1 MLRCTFVLSLS
12 MLLWGGCASVRA
24 PESSSVPAVV
34 QAVPAR
40 MPDLRAQPVECEVP
54 SVCTTT
60 NGMCHSL
67 GLKVPDAIGL
77 DLAQTCAALAQR
89 LQLGSGSGF
98 ALWNGDSF
106 QDFAKMGLDGDWR
119 WDATVCPTFQGTP
132 FPQLL
137 GTITAH
143 VEGVRWDLPAVKFL
157 PTDSGHGVLH
167 DADFAKAQRRAHVGG
182 AADPSWSVEPV
193 LVYARPTDPSLRAG
207 MQWPDEST
215 GPIYRPSWWLHPYL
229 LMFVDAATGCVW
241 IEREP
246 C

>member
-1 MLRCTFVLSLS
+1 MLRLAIVLPLW
-12 MLLWGGCASVRA
+12 MLALGSCASVPE
-24 PESSSVPAVV
+24 PESTSVPAVV
-34 QAVPAR
+34 QAVPAT
-40 MPDLRAQPVECEVP
+40 MPDLRAQPVDFEVP

-67 GLKVPDAIGL
+67 GLKVPEGIGL
-77 DLAQTCAALAQR
+77 DLAKTCALLAQR

-98 ALWNGDSF
+98 TLWNGDSF

-143 VEGVRWDLPAVKFL
+143 VDGVRWDLPAVKFL
-157 PTDSGHGVLH
+157 PTGSGLGVLH

-182 AADPSWSVEPV
+182 DDDPAWSVEPV
-193 LVYARPTDPSLRAG
+193 LVYARPTDPIRRAS
-207 MQWPDEST
+207 MQWPDESQ